1 MPDRFTP
8 PVNGTFKGRGRHYF
22 TLLACPIDHAA
33 LVQDQDVVR
42 CTADPSHVYPF
53 ENGVLRLAAPDHRAI
68 LAAHSDEHEARG
80 TAQGWQSPDEA
91 AFKALPQTG
100 LGGYPDFF
108 WPRYAAA
115 TALLWR
121 FLEAIRLANG
131 GLPIGPMGEAAIVNA
146 GMGWLAYGLDVA
158 GYTTLAI
165 DAHAGPQFG
174 LGVYP
179 IARYM
184 RVQADP
190 VRPPLAHEALDLL
203 IFQEG
208 LSHFEDPAY
217 AVQHAAQALRAGGIL
232 VVMDSLSAFEN
243 TYEQV
248 RAQLEAAGLRLMQE
262 PHRAGW
268 RARLGSLREHLA
280 GREAETPPLI
290 VAQKPR

>member
-1 MPDRFTP
+1 M
-8 PVNGTFKGRGRHYF
+8 FKGRGRQYF
-22 TLLACPIDHAA
+22 TLLACPIDHAS
-33 LVQDQDVVR
+33 LVHDQNAAH

-53 ENGVLRLAAPDHRAI
+53 ENGVLRLAAPDIRED
-68 LAAHSDEHEARG
+68 LAARSDEHEARG

-100 LGGYPDFF
+100 LDGYPDFF

-121 FLEAIRLANG
+121 FLEAIRLENG
-131 GLPIGPMGEAAIVNA
+131 GLPVGPMGEAAIVSA

-165 DAHAGPQFG
+165 DVHAGPQFG

-190 VRPPLAHEALDLL
+190 VRPPLAREALDLL

-208 LSHFEDPAY
+208 LSQLEDPAY

-232 VVMDSLSAFEN
+232 VVMDSLAVFGN
-243 TYEQV
+243 AYEQV

-262 PHRAGW
+262 PRRDGW
-268 RARLGSLREHLA
+268 RARVVSLRERLA
-280 GREAETPPLI
+280 GRDAETPPLV